1 VPPGAQRRDGSGREA
16 DTGGRAVDLKTI
28 QKMTA
33 DKLRDELTKY
43 PDVTGVSA
51 LKKDKLVALLCDKL
65 GIDMHAH
72 AAAAIDKTAIK
83 KAIRALKKERDA
95 ATVAKDLK
103 HATEIRHKIHREK
116 HRLRRAIQLADLA
129 AAKRGSA

>member
-1 VPPGAQRRDGSGREA
+1 
-16 DTGGRAVDLKTI
+16 VDLKAI

-33 DKLRDELTKY
+33 DKLREELTAKF

-51 LKKDKLVALLCDKL
+51 LKKDKLVALLCEKL

-83 KAIRALKKERDA
+83 QGIRALKKERDA
-95 ATVAKDLK
+95 ATAAKDLER
-103 HATEIRHKIHREK
+103 ATALRHKIHKEK
-116 HRLRRAIQLADLA
+116 HRLRRAIQLADIA
-129 AAKRGSA
+129 ATKGTSA